1 MSTPQSVRT
10 DVGYVTELPGGVGVN
25 SGADAAIPSNTTLY
39 TATDAAADVTVTLPD
54 ARTNNGQTLFVNA
67 DASGAAGGN
76 IILTPAGTD
85 TLTGGDITVA
95 STANETYLLVAAG
108 TTWTPLQIA

>member
-25 SGADAAIPSNTTLY
+25 SGADGTIPSNTTLY
-39 TATDAAADVTVTLPD
+39 SATGAAGNVTLTLPD
-54 ARTNNGQTLFVNA
+54 ARISNGQTLFVNA
-67 DASGAAGGN
+67 NASGAGS
-76 IILTPAGTD
+76 IIITPAGTD

-95 STANETYLLVAAG
+95 TTANETYLLVASD
-108 TTWTPLQIA
+108 TTWTPLQLA

>member
-1 MSTPQSVRT
+1 MSTPQSIRT

-39 TATDAAADVTVTLPD
+39 TATDAATDVTVTLPD
-54 ARTNNGQTLFVNA
+54 ARISNGQTLFVNA
-67 DASGAAGGN
+67 DASGAAGGS

-95 STANETYLLVAAG
+95 TTINQTYLLVASD
-108 TTWTPLQIA
+108 TTWTPLQLA

>member
-39 TATDAAADVTVTLPD
+39 TATNAAANVTVTLPD

-67 DASGAAGGN
+67 DASGAAGD
-76 IILTPAGTD
+76 IIITPAGTD